1 MVDASCPNNTIRPRE
16 LEALIVRLLK
26 GGYRFRT
33 FTDAASDP
41 GPRDVVLTFD
51 DGYVDNYVELLP
63 ILRRQN
69 VPATC
74 FVTSRFD
81 DPRFLSREQLREMD
95 ASGLVEIGGHT
106 SGHCVLTSVDI
117 AEAREQIRA
126 NKRDLEAALGHP
138 IASFAY
144 PCGGEND
151 DIVSEV
157 VAAGYRFAAAMV
169 KKMRPVEDVT
179 TIPMMGL
186 MMYSRSDTATYGV
199 FRVDPYVKGDYE
211 APFDYKVTLTPVGKS
226 AEIFLDEDFYTTDLR
241 DTPAEMVFNDSSL
254 AEKFMNMLAN

>member
-1 MVDASCPNNTIRPRE
+1 MIPCAIAAAAIVAVYALCKCTWWWPRWPRGVPSFLMLHSVSDEVVDASCPNNTIRPRE

-51 DGYVDNYVELLP
+51 DGYADNYLELLP
-63 ILRRQN
+63 ILRRHG

-81 DPRFLSREQLREMD
+81 DPRFLSRDQLREMD

-106 SGHCVLTSVDI
+106 SDHCVLTSVGLDK
-117 AEAREQIRA
+117 ARAQIRA
-126 NKRDLEAALGHP
+126 NKEDLESILWHP

-151 DIVSEV
+151 DIVAETRK
-157 VAAGYRFAAAMV
+157 AGYRFAAAMV
-169 KKMRPVEDVT
+169 KKMRPVGT
-179 TIPMMGL
+179 
-186 MMYSRSDTATYGV
+186 
-199 FRVDPYVKGDYE
+199 DPYRIHRQIIPRGMKTWQSY
-211 APFDYKVTLTPVGKS
+211 
-226 AEIFLDEDFYTTDLR
+226 
-241 DTPAEMVFNDSSL
+241 
-254 AEKFMNMLAN
+254 MLATRGKYKI

>member
-1 MVDASCPNNTIRPRE
+1 MIYIDLVVIWVVVIYVLCKCTWWWPRWPRGVPSFLMLHSVSDEVVDASCPNNTIRPRE

-33 FTDAASDP
+33 FTDAAS
-41 GPRDVVLTFD
+41 
-51 DGYVDNYVELLP
+51 VDNYVELLP
-63 ILRRQN
+63 ILKRHG

-106 SGHCVLTSVDI
+106 SGHCVLTSVDL

-126 NKRDLEAALGHP
+126 NKQDLETVLGHP
-138 IASFAY
+138 VVSFAY

-151 DIVSEV
+151 AIVAEV
-157 VAAGYRFAAAMV
+157 KAAGYRFAAAMV
-169 KKMRPVEDVT
+169 KKMRPVET
-179 TIPMMGL
+179 
-186 MMYSRSDTATYGV
+186 
-199 FRVDPYVKGDYE
+199 DPYRIHRQIIPRGMKTWQAYLLATRGK
-211 APFDYKVTLTPVGKS
+211 YK
-226 AEIFLDEDFYTTDLR
+226 I
-241 DTPAEMVFNDSSL
+241 
-254 AEKFMNMLAN
+254 

>member
-1 MVDASCPNNTIRPRE
+1 MIYADLILIVLAIYALCTCTWWWPRWPRGVDASCPNNTIRPRE

-51 DGYVDNYVELLP
+51 DGYVDNYAELLP
-63 ILRRQN
+63 ILKRHS

-106 SGHCVLTSVDI
+106 SGHCVLTSVDL

-126 NKRDLEAALGHP
+126 NKRDLESVLARTTTSCRKSSRRATASPPRWSRRCVPWGQTPTGSIARSFRAA
-138 IASFAY
+138 
-144 PCGGEND
+144 
-151 DIVSEV
+151 
-157 VAAGYRFAAAMV
+157 
-169 KKMRPVEDVT
+169 
-179 TIPMMGL
+179 
-186 MMYSRSDTATYGV
+186 
-199 FRVDPYVKGDYE
+199 
-211 APFDYKVTLTPVGKS
+211 
-226 AEIFLDEDFYTTDLR
+226 
-241 DTPAEMVFNDSSL
+241 
-254 AEKFMNMLAN
+254 

>member
-1 MVDASCPNNTIRPRE
+1 MIYGDLILIVLAIYALCKCTWWWPRWPRGVPLFLMLHSVSDNVVDASCPNNTIRPRE

-81 DPRFLSREQLREMD
+81 DPRFLSCEQLREMD

-106 SGHCVLTSVDI
+106 SGHCVLTSVDL
-117 AEAREQIRA
+117 AEAREQIRGILRRRA
-126 NKRDLEAALGHP
+126 
-138 IASFAY
+138 
-144 PCGGEND
+144 
-151 DIVSEV
+151 
-157 VAAGYRFAAAMV
+157 
-169 KKMRPVEDVT
+169 
-179 TIPMMGL
+179 
-186 MMYSRSDTATYGV
+186 SRSERTSATSKRSSGTRLPRSPILAGERTTTSCRKSSRRATV
-199 FRVDPYVKGDYE
+199 SPPRWSRRCVLWGQTPTESTVRSFR
-211 APFDYKVTLTPVGKS
+211 A
-226 AEIFLDEDFYTTDLR
+226 A
-241 DTPAEMVFNDSSL
+241 
-254 AEKFMNMLAN
+254 